1 MAHWLANVTRQ
12 RNLAHLLTR
21 LARAAPDGNR
31 VSVEAMIDVIGRRSF
46 GPLILLA
53 GLVTISPIGDIPGV
67 PTLIAVLVVLIS
79 SQLIRGRSSFWLPDW
94 LLRRSVSRTRFRKSV
109 AWMKKPARVV
119 DRVLRPRLG
128 VFVRGAAI
136 RLIAA
141 VCLLIALAMPVMEL
155 VPFTATGAGIALTA
169 FGLALISDDG
179 LMALLALVST
189 LGTAAAIAWRW
200 F

>member
-1 MAHWLANVTRQ
+1 MANVTRP

-67 PTLIAVLVVLIS
+67 PTLIAVLVLLIA
-79 SQLIRGRSSFWLPDW
+79 SQLIWGRSSFWLPGW
-94 LLRRSVSRTRFRKSV
+94 LLRSVSKARFRKSV
-109 AWMKKPARVV
+109 AWMKKPARLV

-128 VFVRGAAI
+128 VFVHGVAI

-141 VCLLIALAMPVMEL
+141 VCLLIALAMPLMEF
-155 VPFTATGAGIALTA
+155 VPFTATGAGVALTT

-179 LMALLALVST
+179 LMALCALVFT
-189 LGTAAAIAWRW
+189 LGTAAAIAWRLL
-200 F
+200 